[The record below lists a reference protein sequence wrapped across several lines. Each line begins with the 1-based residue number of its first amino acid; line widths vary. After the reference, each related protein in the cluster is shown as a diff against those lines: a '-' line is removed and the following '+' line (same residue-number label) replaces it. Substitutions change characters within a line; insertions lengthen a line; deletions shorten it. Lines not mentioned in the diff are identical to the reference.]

1 MSSTY
6 KDLIVWQKSIELIEK
21 IYRITARFPKE
32 ELYGIVSQLR
42 RAAVSIA
49 SNIAE
54 GQGRMSSG
62 EFRQFIG
69 HARGSTLEVETQL
82 IVAVRLGFAT
92 TELVESALKD
102 CDDIKRMLHGL
113 AASLEKRQLSKVSES
128 ETETETETPTN
139 RIS

>member
-6 KDLIVWQKSIELIEK
+6 KDLIVWQKSIDLVEK
-21 IYRITARFPKE
+21 IYRLTSRFPRE
-32 ELYGIVSQLR
+32 ELYGLVSQLR
-42 RAAVSIA
+42 RAAVSIT

-54 GQGRMSSG
+54 GQGRMSPG

-82 IVAVRLGFAT
+82 IVSVRLGFVSSQTCAPA
-92 TELVESALKD
+92 VQQ

-113 AASLEKRQLSKVSES
+113 AASLDNSK
-128 ETETETETPTN
+128 PTDPPPAHTLDAGN
-139 RIS
+139 RNRN

>member
-6 KDLIVWQKSIELIEK
+6 KDLIVWQKAIDLIEQV
-21 IYRITARFPKE
+21 YRLTFRFPKE
-32 ELYGIVSQLR
+32 ELYGLVSQLR

-54 GQGRMSSG
+54 GQGRTTHG

-82 IVAVRLGFAT
+82 IISVRLGFT
-92 TELVESALKD
+92 TPEACAAALKE
-102 CDDIKRMLHGL
+102 CEDIKRMLHGL
-113 AASLEKRQLSKVSES
+113 AASLEKDKVNS
-128 ETETETETPTN
+128 PN
-139 RIS
+139 